1 MTRMPRVRPILVVA
15 ALLVLI
21 VVPMAGARTVD
32 YPSIHPAGDSW
43 IGAALHW
50 VEGLVGPQH
59 PGHSGS
65 KAPQTKADTTLL
77 QPQGSGCVDPTGRP
91 KPCL

>member
-32 YPSIHPAGDSW
+32 SPSVHPAGDSW
-43 IGAALHW
+43 IGAALYW
-50 VEGLVGPQH
+50 VESLIGPRH
-59 PGHSGS
+59 PDHSGS
-65 KAPQTKADTTLL
+65 KVPHTKADTVT
-77 QPQGSGCVDPTGRP
+77 QPQGSGCIDPTGHPR
-91 KPCL
+91 CL